1 MLQELGRLL
10 EQNMLTFDAANE
22 IAEDMSLDLASQ
34 RNSGEISNDAFLEA
48 GVIQGGISVLANMVA
63 TGVDH
68 SEMLVHFKQ
77 IRDRAD
83 TICINFPELKVIFNL
98 PGANLSIPLI
108 LNQDLISGRLSVPS
122 PLALKL
128 HQALA
133 PTLPFTILEP
143 SPKRWVPDV

>member
-10 EQNMLTFDAANE
+10 DQNMLSFEAANE

-68 SEMLVHFKQ
+68 SEMLVHFNQ
-77 IRDRAD
+77 IRDRAA
-83 TICINFPELKVIFNL
+83 TICINFPELTV
-98 PGANLSIPLI
+98 
-108 LNQDLISGRLSVPS
+108 
-122 PLALKL
+122 
-128 HQALA
+128 
-133 PTLPFTILEP
+133 ILE
-143 SPKRWVPDV
+143 

>member
-10 EQNMLTFDAANE
+10 EQNMLSFEAANQ

-68 SEMLVHFKQ
+68 SEMMVHFNQ
-77 IRDRAD
+77 IRHRAA
-83 TICINFPELKVIFNL
+83 TICTNFPEL
-98 PGANLSIPLI
+98 
-108 LNQDLISGRLSVPS
+108 SVV
-122 PLALKL
+122 LA
-128 HQALA
+128 
-133 PTLPFTILEP
+133 
-143 SPKRWVPDV
+143 

>member
-10 EQNMLTFDAANE
+10 DQNMLSFEAANE

-68 SEMLVHFKQ
+68 SEMMVHFNQ
-77 IRDRAD
+77 IRHRAA
-83 TICINFPELKVIFNL
+83 TICTNFPEL
-98 PGANLSIPLI
+98 
-108 LNQDLISGRLSVPS
+108 SVV
-122 PLALKL
+122 LA
-128 HQALA
+128 
-133 PTLPFTILEP
+133 
-143 SPKRWVPDV
+143 

>member
-63 TGVDH
+63 TGIDH
-68 SEMLVHFKQ
+68 SEMLVHFNQ
-77 IRDRAD
+77 IRDRAA
-83 TICINFPELKVIFNL
+83 TIYINFPELRV
-98 PGANLSIPLI
+98 
-108 LNQDLISGRLSVPS
+108 
-122 PLALKL
+122 
-128 HQALA
+128 
-133 PTLPFTILEP
+133 ILE
-143 SPKRWVPDV
+143 

>member
-10 EQNMLTFDAANE
+10 DQNMLSFEAANE

-63 TGVDH
+63 TGVDP
-68 SEMLVHFKQ
+68 SEIIVHFYQ

-83 TICINFPELKVIFNL
+83 TICGNFPELT
-98 PGANLSIPLI
+98 P
-108 LNQDLISGRLSVPS
+108 
-122 PLALKL
+122 
-128 HQALA
+128 
-133 PTLPFTILEP
+133 ILE
-143 SPKRWVPDV
+143 